1 MINTWKLSLGKFQI
15 LAAEGNVLLNVQRN
29 DDTAKITLNQRFVF
43 GGVPD
48 KVEGQV
54 YEVYAF
60 KSHMDDETTNEKLLG
75 LELRRLNINEGQD
88 DLYNNIADIYKKNWY
103 RIEVNEED
111 MTQAVGF
118 DKKLNYSVFKD
129 NDIVPVDV
137 IWESSN
143 EKVAKVSN
151 EGILSV
157 VGIGQS
163 VITCYMKDNI
173 DIKGSFIVTGIFKEE
188 LPQAEEYVIN
198 PLLID
203 VILQGD
209 TQEITFNH
217 CVDEVPDKETFNIKL
232 SGVPHTGSYEGY
244 YFDFETDSGNLTQ
257 CNKLI
262 LTNNREFTKGRL
274 KIEIFS
280 NVSGDLIQTLN
291 IRLGGIM

>member
-1 MINTWKLSLGKFQI
+1 M
-15 LAAEGNVLLNVQRN
+15 NVQRN

-43 GGVPD
+43 GGVPN

-143 EKVAKVSN
+143 EKVAKVNN

-274 KIEIFS
+274 KVEIFS

>member
-1 MINTWKLSLGKFQI
+1 M
-15 LAAEGNVLLNVQRN
+15 NVQRN

-43 GGVPD
+43 GGVPN

-143 EKVAKVSN
+143 EKVAKVNN

-163 VITCYMKDNI
+163 VITCYMKDNL

-188 LPQAEEYVIN
+188 LPQTEEYVIN

>member
-129 NDIVPVDV
+129 NDIVTVDV
-137 IWESSN
+137 VWESSN
-143 EKVAKVSN
+143 EKVAKVNN

>member
-129 NDIVPVDV
+129 NDIVTVDV
-137 IWESSN
+137 VWESSN
-143 EKVAKVSN
+143 EKVAKVNN
-151 EGILSV
+151 EGTLSV

-163 VITCYMKDNI
+163 VITCHMKDNQ
-173 DIKGSFIVTGIFKEE
+173 DIKGSFVVTGIFKEE
-188 LPQAEEYVIN
+188 LPQTEEYVIN

-209 TQEITFNH
+209 TQEIAFYH
-217 CVDEVPDKETFNIKL
+217 CIDEVPDKETFNIKL

-244 YFDFETDSGNLTQ
+244 YFSFETDSGNLTQ

>member
-1 MINTWKLSLGKFQI
+1 M
-15 LAAEGNVLLNVQRN
+15 NVQRN

-43 GGVPD
+43 GGVPN

-60 KSHMDDETTNEKLLG
+60 KSHMDDETINEKLLG

-143 EKVAKVSN
+143 EKVAKVNN

>member
-1 MINTWKLSLGKFQI
+1 M
-15 LAAEGNVLLNVQRN
+15 NVQRN

-43 GGVPD
+43 GGVPN

-232 SGVPHTGSYEGY
+232 SGVPHTGNYEGY

>member
-1 MINTWKLSLGKFQI
+1 M
-15 LAAEGNVLLNVQRN
+15 AAEGNVLLNVQRN
-29 DDTAKITLNQRFVF
+29 DDTATITLNQRFVF
-43 GGVPD
+43 GGVPN

-103 RIEVNEED
+103 KLEVNEED
-111 MTQAVGF
+111 LTQAVGF
-118 DKKLNYSVFKD
+118 NKKLNYSVFKD

-137 IWESSN
+137 AWESSN
-143 EKVAKVSN
+143 KNVSQVDN
-151 EGILSV
+151 EGNLKV

-163 VITCYMKDNI
+163 VITCYMKNNHDV
-173 DIKGSFIVTGIFKEE
+173 KGSFIVTGIFKEE
-188 LPQAEEYVIN
+188 LPKTEEYVIN

-209 TQEITFNH
+209 EQEITFHH
-217 CVDEVPDKETFNIKL
+217 CIDEVPDKETFNVKL
-232 SGVPHTGSYEGY
+232 SGVPHNGSYEGY
-244 YFDFETDSGNLTQ
+244 YFDFSTDSGNLTQ
-257 CNKLI
+257 CNSIK

-274 KIEIFS
+274 KIEISS
-280 NVSGDLIQTLN
+280 NVSGEIIQTLN

>member
-1 MINTWKLSLGKFQI
+1 M
-15 LAAEGNVLLNVQRN
+15 NVQRN

-43 GGVPD
+43 GGVPN

>member
-1 MINTWKLSLGKFQI
+1 M
-15 LAAEGNVLLNVQRN
+15 LNVQRN
-29 DDTAKITLNQRFVF
+29 DDTATITLNQRFVF
-43 GGVPD
+43 GGVPN
-48 KVEGQV
+48 KVKGQV

-103 RIEVNEED
+103 KIEVNEED

-137 IWESSN
+137 VWESSN
-143 EKVAKVSN
+143 EKVAKVN
-151 EGILSV
+151 NDGILSV

-163 VITCYMKDNI
+163 VITCYMKDNH
-173 DIKGSFIVTGIFKEE
+173 DVKGSFIVTGIFKEE
-188 LPQAEEYVIN
+188 LPQIEEYVIN

-209 TQEITFNH
+209 SQEITFSH
-217 CVDEVPDKETFNIKL
+217 CIDEVPDSETFNIKL

-257 CNKLI
+257 CNKLT

-274 KIEIFS
+274 KIEISS
-280 NVSGDLIQTLN
+280 NVSGELIQTLN

>member
-1 MINTWKLSLGKFQI
+1 M
-15 LAAEGNVLLNVQRN
+15 NVQRN

-43 GGVPD
+43 GGVPN

-274 KIEIFS
+274 KVEIFS

>member
-1 MINTWKLSLGKFQI
+1 M
-15 LAAEGNVLLNVQRN
+15 AAEGNILIETQRN
-29 DDTAKITLNQRFVF
+29 DDTATITLNQRFVF
-43 GGVPD
+43 GGVPN
-48 KVEGQV
+48 KVKGQV

-75 LELRRLNINEGQD
+75 LELRRLNVNEGQD
-88 DLYNNIADIYKKNWY
+88 DLYNNVADNYKKNWY

-129 NDIVPVDV
+129 NDIVPVEV
-137 IWESSN
+137 SWESSS
-143 EKVAKVSN
+143 EKVAQVDK
-151 EGILSV
+151 EGNLKI

-163 VITCYMKDNI
+163 VITCYMKDNHNV
-173 DIKGSFIVTGIFKEE
+173 KGSFLVTGIFKEE
-188 LPQAEEYVIN
+188 LPKAEEYVIN

-209 TQEITFNH
+209 TQVITFNH
-217 CVDEVPDKETFNIKL
+217 CIDEVPDEETFNIKL
-232 SGVPHTGSYEGY
+232 SGIPHTGAYEGY
-244 YFDFETDSGNLTQ
+244 YFNFETDSGDLTQ
-257 CNKLI
+257 CNSLS

-274 KIEIFS
+274 KIEIIS
-280 NVSGDLIQTLN
+280 NVSGELIQTLN

>member
-1 MINTWKLSLGKFQI
+1 M
-15 LAAEGNVLLNVQRN
+15 NVQRN

-43 GGVPD
+43 GGVPN

-188 LPQAEEYVIN
+188 LSQAEEYVIN

>member
-1 MINTWKLSLGKFQI
+1 M
-15 LAAEGNVLLNVQRN
+15 AAEGNILIETQRN
-29 DDTAKITLNQRFVF
+29 DDTATITLNQRFVF
-43 GGVPD
+43 GGVPK
-48 KVEGQV
+48 KVKVQV

-75 LELRRLNINEGQD
+75 LELRRLNVNEGQD
-88 DLYNNIADIYKKNWY
+88 DLYNNVADNYKKNWY

-129 NDIVPVDV
+129 NDIVPVEV
-137 IWESSN
+137 SWESSS
-143 EKVAKVSN
+143 EKVAQVDK
-151 EGILSV
+151 EGNLKI

-163 VITCYMKDNI
+163 VITCYMKDNHNV
-173 DIKGSFIVTGIFKEE
+173 KGSFLVTGIFKEE
-188 LPQAEEYVIN
+188 LPKAEEYVIN

-209 TQEITFNH
+209 TQVITFNH
-217 CVDEVPDKETFNIKL
+217 CIDEVPDEETFNIKL
-232 SGVPHTGSYEGY
+232 SGIPHTGAYEGY
-244 YFDFETDSGNLTQ
+244 YFNFETDSGDLTQ
-257 CNKLI
+257 CNSLS

-274 KIEIFS
+274 KIEIIS
-280 NVSGDLIQTLN
+280 NVSGELIQTLN

>member
-43 GGVPD
+43 GGVPN

-129 NDIVPVDV
+129 NDIVTVDV
-137 IWESSN
+137 VWESSN
-143 EKVAKVSN
+143 EKVAKVNN

-163 VITCYMKDNI
+163 VITCHMKDNQ
-173 DIKGSFIVTGIFKEE
+173 DIKGSFVVTGIFKEE
-188 LPQAEEYVIN
+188 LPQTEEYVIN

-209 TQEITFNH
+209 TQEIAFYH
-217 CVDEVPDKETFNIKL
+217 CIDEVPDKETFNIKL

-244 YFDFETDSGNLTQ
+244 YFSFETDSGNLTQ

>member
-1 MINTWKLSLGKFQI
+1 M
-15 LAAEGNVLLNVQRN
+15 NVQRN

-43 GGVPD
+43 GGVPN

-143 EKVAKVSN
+143 EKVAKVNN

>member
-1 MINTWKLSLGKFQI
+1 M
-15 LAAEGNVLLNVQRN
+15 LNVQRN
-29 DDTAKITLNQRFVF
+29 DDTATITLNQRFVF
-43 GGVPD
+43 GGVPN
-48 KVEGQV
+48 KVKGQV

-103 RIEVNEED
+103 KIEVNEED

-129 NDIVPVDV
+129 NDIVSVDV
-137 IWESSN
+137 VWESSN
-143 EKVAKVSN
+143 EKVAKVN
-151 EGILSV
+151 NDGILSV

-163 VITCYMKDNI
+163 VITCYMKDNH
-173 DIKGSFIVTGIFKEE
+173 DVKGSFIVTGIFKEE
-188 LPQAEEYVIN
+188 LPQIEEYVIN

-209 TQEITFNH
+209 SQEITFNH
-217 CVDEVPDKETFNIKL
+217 CIDEVPDSETFNVKL

-257 CNKLI
+257 CNKLT

-274 KIEIFS
+274 KIEISS
-280 NVSGDLIQTLN
+280 NVSGELIQTLN

>member
-1 MINTWKLSLGKFQI
+1 M
-15 LAAEGNVLLNVQRN
+15 NVQRN

-43 GGVPD
+43 GGVPN

-129 NDIVPVDV
+129 NDIVSVDV

-143 EKVAKVSN
+143 EKVAKVNN

>member
-1 MINTWKLSLGKFQI
+1 M
-15 LAAEGNVLLNVQRN
+15 NVQRN

-43 GGVPD
+43 GGVPN

-143 EKVAKVSN
+143 EKVAKVNN

-188 LPQAEEYVIN
+188 LPQAEEYIIN

-217 CVDEVPDKETFNIKL
+217 CIDEVPDKETFNIKL

>member
-1 MINTWKLSLGKFQI
+1 M
-15 LAAEGNVLLNVQRN
+15 NVQRN

-43 GGVPD
+43 GGVPN

-143 EKVAKVSN
+143 EKVAKVNN

-198 PLLID
+198 PLFID

>member
-1 MINTWKLSLGKFQI
+1 
-15 LAAEGNVLLNVQRN
+15 
-29 DDTAKITLNQRFVF
+29 
-43 GGVPD
+43 
-48 KVEGQV
+48 
-54 YEVYAF
+54 
-60 KSHMDDETTNEKLLG
+60 MDDETTNEKLLG

-163 VITCYMKDNI
+163 VITCYMKDNL

-188 LPQAEEYVIN
+188 LPQTEEYVIN

-217 CVDEVPDKETFNIKL
+217 CIDEVPDKETFNIKL
-232 SGVPHTGSYEGY
+232 SGVPHMGDYEGY
-244 YFDFETDSGNLTQ
+244 YFSFKTDSGNLTQ

-262 LTNNREFTKGRL
+262 LTNNREFTKERL

>member
-1 MINTWKLSLGKFQI
+1 
-15 LAAEGNVLLNVQRN
+15 
-29 DDTAKITLNQRFVF
+29 
-43 GGVPD
+43 
-48 KVEGQV
+48 
-54 YEVYAF
+54 
-60 KSHMDDETTNEKLLG
+60 MDDEITNEKLLG

-118 DKKLNYSVFKD
+118 DKELNYSVFKD

-163 VITCYMKDNI
+163 VITCYMKENL

-188 LPQAEEYVIN
+188 LPQTEEYVIN

-217 CVDEVPDKETFNIKL
+217 CIDEVPDKETFNIKL
-232 SGVPHTGSYEGY
+232 SGVPYLGDYEGY
-244 YFDFETDSGNLTQ
+244 YFNFKTDSGNLTQ

>member
-1 MINTWKLSLGKFQI
+1 M
-15 LAAEGNVLLNVQRN
+15 NVQRN

-43 GGVPD
+43 GGVPN

-163 VITCYMKDNI
+163 VITCYMKDNL

-188 LPQAEEYVIN
+188 LPQTEEYVIN

-209 TQEITFNH
+209 TQEITFYH

-232 SGVPHTGSYEGY
+232 SGVPHMGDYEGY
-244 YFDFETDSGNLTQ
+244 YFSFKTDSGNLTQ